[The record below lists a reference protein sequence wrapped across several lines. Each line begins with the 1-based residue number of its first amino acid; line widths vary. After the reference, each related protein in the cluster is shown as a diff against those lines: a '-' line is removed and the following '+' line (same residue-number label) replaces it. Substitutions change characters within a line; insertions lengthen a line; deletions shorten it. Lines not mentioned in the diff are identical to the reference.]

1 MSRLVPA
8 PDALVGS
15 RFDVAVSKMLG
26 ISRAKAADLIESGQA
41 RVLDRAIA
49 KSGTLLYGE
58 TVEFDIAEER
68 HEPEP
73 VCLDMSIVYEDDD
86 VVVVDK
92 PVASLHMLRPDGQA
106 PPYWAACSNAAC
118 ASPHTELPGG
128 RASCRGWMWARPA

>member
-49 KSGTLLYGE
+49 KAGTLL
-58 TVEFDIAEER
+58 
-68 HEPEP
+68 
-73 VCLDMSIVYEDDD
+73 
-86 VVVVDK
+86 
-92 PVASLHMLRPDGQA
+92 
-106 PPYWAACSNAAC
+106 
-118 ASPHTELPGG
+118 
-128 RASCRGWMWARPA
+128 

>member
-49 KSGTLLYGE
+49 KSGTPAVWG
-58 TVEFDIAEER
+58 DRRIR
-68 HEPEP
+68 HRRRT
-73 VCLDMSIVYEDDD
+73 
-86 VVVVDK
+86 
-92 PVASLHMLRPDGQA
+92 A
-106 PPYWAACSNAAC
+106 
-118 ASPHTELPGG
+118 
-128 RASCRGWMWARPA
+128 

>member
-8 PDALVGS
+8 PDALGGS

-58 TVEFDIAEER
+58 TVEFDIAEDSG
-68 HEPEP
+68 EP
-73 VCLDMSIVYEDDD
+73 VTGAVT
-86 VVVVDK
+86 
-92 PVASLHMLRPDGQA
+92 VAV
-106 PPYWAACSNAAC
+106 
-118 ASPHTELPGG
+118 
-128 RASCRGWMWARPA
+128 